1 VRKEE
6 RDGFATWRRGRSRG
20 KDERKRGCLTER
32 VGCSMTMRVMVFIF
46 MSLFF
51 FFFWRGEWF
60 SFFYGGSRLGK
71 WWEMELSLVGDY
83 G

>member
-1 VRKEE
+1 MRKEE

-51 FFFWRGEWF
+51 FFFGEGNGLA
-60 SFFYGGSRLGK
+60 FFMVVQGWENGGRWSCR
-71 WWEMELSLVGDY
+71 S
-83 G
+83 